1 VRHGRAILVAAAV
14 SSGASL
20 AVALFSAYR
29 LADAPVRGRAPGPD
43 PIGSLASLAA
53 VVIGVIAFYR
63 LGATVASDAATAR
76 PAIVAG
82 ALGGG
87 LAGVIG
93 SAAQSFALADY
104 LTAALAGYAVP
115 SAFLTIVFAVYIL
128 LASVGTAV
136 IAAAVAYIGW
146 NRARPKSA

>member
-1 VRHGRAILVAAAV
+1 
-14 SSGASL
+14 
-20 AVALFSAYR
+20 
-29 LADAPVRGRAPGPD
+29 
-43 PIGSLASLAA
+43 

-63 LGATVASDAATAR
+63 LGAVVASDSAAAR

-104 LTAALAGYAVP
+104 LGAVLAGYAVP
-115 SAFLTIVFAVYIL
+115 SVFLTIVLGAYVV
-128 LASVGTAV
+128 LATIGTAIV
-136 IAAAVAYIGW
+136 ASAVAYIGW
-146 NRARPKSA
+146 SRARPTSV